1 MRSKLKTKE
10 NFLRQKFEE
19 FIEWGFFTETLF
31 EWHSYDGAT
40 KQVFIYIEGEWT
52 PAIRKEIENH
62 LKTFNKKITMSRI
75 IKGPPEIN
83 ETHI

>member
-10 NFLRQKFEE
+10 NFLKQKFEE
-19 FIEWGFFTETLF
+19 FIAWGF
-31 EWHSYDGAT
+31 
-40 KQVFIYIEGEWT
+40 VYIEGEWT

-75 IKGPPEIN
+75 IKGPAEIN